1 MEGYQRTKICNAI
14 YSNLIDNGGL
24 IRNQSNFKTHIL
36 EEMSPKSSVSLVWSK
51 FVGCVKNARIVSLT
65 EDAEE
70 GKGGGFPFKPTLFL
84 SQSYQM

>member
-1 MEGYQRTKICNAI
+1 
-14 YSNLIDNGGL
+14 
-24 IRNQSNFKTHIL
+24 
-36 EEMSPKSSVSLVWSK
+36 MSPKSSVSLVWSK

-70 GKGGGFPFKPTLFL
+70 GKGGGGFPFKPTLFL